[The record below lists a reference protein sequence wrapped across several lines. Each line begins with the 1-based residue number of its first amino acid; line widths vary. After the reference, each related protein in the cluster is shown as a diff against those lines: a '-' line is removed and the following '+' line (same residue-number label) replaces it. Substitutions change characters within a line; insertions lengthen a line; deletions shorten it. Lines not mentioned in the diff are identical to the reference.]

1 MIRLRRHLVTFA
13 LVLAL
18 GAVGASVADCHRP
31 VTIVTPAGQAAYD
44 ADQVVLRLTELSN
57 VVKDDTGY
65 QYGNVAP
72 ADAFTIIEWVSGDD
86 KHRDATG
93 ALAPTIGVVQII
105 QTTVGQGWKAA
116 ARQSWQTRIRPILE
130 RYPTLAPW
138 VSVVEGL
145 LEVL

>member
-1 MIRLRRHLVTFA
+1 MISLRRHLVKFA

-18 GAVGASVADCHRP
+18 GTVGVSVADCHRP
-31 VTIVTPAGQAAYD
+31 VTIVTPEGKAAYD
-44 ADQVVLRLTELSN
+44 ADQVVLRLTEFSN

-72 ADAFTIIEWVSGDD
+72 ADAFTIIEWVSGDA
-86 KHRDATG
+86 HATP
-93 ALAPTIGVVQII
+93 PTTGVVQII
-105 QTTVGQGWKAA
+105 EQTAGQGWKAG
-116 ARQSWQTRIRPILE
+116 ARASWQARIRPILE

-138 VSVVEGL
+138 VGVVDGL